1 MKRKSYKD
9 HVVELESQR
18 RRSGGWYSRATV
30 IIDDGKTVKKI
41 PILSRRRTR
50 FDTQLEADDY
60 AMELAK
66 LWIDGK
72 IWGGNGRG

>member
-1 MKRKSYKD
+1 M
-9 HVVELESQR
+9 
-18 RRSGGWYSRATV
+18 
-30 IIDDGKTVKKI
+30 TVKKI

-50 FDTQLEADDY
+50 FDTQMEADAY

>member
-41 PILSRRRTR
+41 PNTESAQDGVRYTTGGRRLRYGT
-50 FDTQLEADDY
+50 
-60 AMELAK
+60 
-66 LWIDGK
+66 G
-72 IWGGNGRG
+72 